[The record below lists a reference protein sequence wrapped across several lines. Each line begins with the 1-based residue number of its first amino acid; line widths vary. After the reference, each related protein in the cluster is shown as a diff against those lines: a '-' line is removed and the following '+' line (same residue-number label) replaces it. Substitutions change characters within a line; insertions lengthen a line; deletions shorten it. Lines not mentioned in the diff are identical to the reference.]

1 MTNEEYE
8 DEIRRRD
15 EIIDS
20 LNGIVLD
27 NIRLQCK
34 IDAIKNWAKHL
45 HDTDLR
51 RWIKALLDVDA

>member
-1 MTNEEYE
+1 MANEEYE

-34 IDAIKNWAKHL
+34 IDTIKSWTKYLKDN
-45 HDTDLR
+45 DLR
-51 RWIKALLDVDA
+51 RWIKALLDLDK